1 MRKGSILP
9 VLLIVTTFL
18 LIPLVY
24 WYFNYSKMK
33 NNIKGIQSGAG
44 DNGFYITI
52 DSTSGR
58 WDLNS
63 FLCEDKDNCLEYL
76 ESGKRLETISGG
88 KTTDFRIHF
97 KDNSE
102 WDNYSYLKIYVKGGW
117 GNQEVFYNP
126 IKMGDITGAQLS
138 AIEEQAL
145 TSKVVLIPLEEV
157 RNGYYI
163 GPEFSD

>member
-1 MRKGSILP
+1 M
-9 VLLIVTTFL
+9 
-18 LIPLVY
+18 
-24 WYFNYSKMK
+24 
-33 NNIKGIQSGAG
+33 
-44 DNGFYITI
+44 
-52 DSTSGR
+52 
-58 WDLNS
+58 
-63 FLCEDKDNCLEYL
+63 
-76 ESGKRLETISGG
+76 ETISGG

-138 AIEEQAL
+138 AIEEQTL
-145 TSKVVLIPLEEV
+145 TMGCSYSPEEV

-163 GPEFSD
+163 GLIF